1 MKHVDE
7 YRSHALSKR
16 LLDKIKSTISRP
28 WRLMEVCGGQTHAIL
43 KHGIDEA
50 LEGYVQLLHGPGC
63 PVCVTPES
71 AIDQMVELSQ
81 SEGVIVTSF
90 GDMLRVP
97 GTRESL
103 LQAKSNGADVR
114 IVYSPLDVLNIAQ
127 AYPENEIVFFAV
139 GFETTA
145 PATAITL
152 QQACAM
158 SLKNLS
164 MLAAHVC
171 VLPAMEFI
179 ANSPESEVDGFLGAG
194 HVCTITGYEAYQKFV
209 DQYSRPVAITGFEPV
224 DLLRGILKCVEMLER
239 GKPEVANVYERS
251 VRVQGNTAAMDCINE
266 VYRVVDSPWRGL
278 GIMPAGGLSLRKEYE
293 RFCAKQKF
301 SLPIVNESS
310 RQECRSGDVMIG
322 KIRPPECPHFG
333 VTCTPDYPM
342 GAPMVSSEGAC
353 SAYYRYRLE
362 IEPQRS

>member
-7 YRSHALSKR
+7 YRRHELSKR
-16 LLDKIKSTISRP
+16 ILDRIKGSISRP

-43 KHGIDEA
+43 RHGIDEA
-50 LEGYVQLLHGPGC
+50 LDGYVQLLHGPGC

-71 AIDQMVELSQ
+71 AIDQMVELSL
-81 SEGVIVTSF
+81 SERVIVASF

-114 IVYSPLDVLNIAQ
+114 LVYSPLDILRIAK
-127 AYPENEIVFFAV
+127 AHPENEVVFFAV

-152 QQACAM
+152 QQASAM
-158 SLKNLS
+158 SLTNVS
-164 MLAAHVC
+164 MLATHVR

-179 ANSPESEVDGFLGAG
+179 ASSPESGVDGFLGAG
-194 HVCTITGYEAYQKFV
+194 HACTITGYGAYQKLV
-209 DQYSRPVAITGFEPV
+209 DRYSLPVAITGFEPV
-224 DLLRGILKCVEMLER
+224 DLLRGILQCVEMLES
-239 GKPEVANVYERS
+239 GKPEIANVYERS
-251 VRVQGNTAAMDCINE
+251 VRAEGNIAAIDCIND
-266 VYRVVDSPWRGL
+266 VYEVVDSPWRGL
-278 GIMPAGGLSLRKEYE
+278 GIMLEGGLSLKKEFG
-293 RFCAKQKF
+293 RFCAKRKF
-301 SLPIVNESS
+301 SLPVLNESCP
-310 RQECRSGDVMIG
+310 QECRSGDVMTG
-322 KIRPPECPHFG
+322 KIRPPECKHFG
-333 VTCTPDYPM
+333 VSCTPDNPK

-362 IEPQRS
+362 MEPQRT